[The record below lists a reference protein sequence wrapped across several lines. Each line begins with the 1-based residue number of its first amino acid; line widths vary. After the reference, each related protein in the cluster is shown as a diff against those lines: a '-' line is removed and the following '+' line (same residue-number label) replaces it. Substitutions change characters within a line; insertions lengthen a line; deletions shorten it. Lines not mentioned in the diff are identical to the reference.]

1 MKKLV
6 IIDDNA
12 LSELKAK
19 RNILLEGKTKRAA
32 IIKKMVG
39 DGKVQYERDV
49 DFLFLS
55 VLMILVLGK
64 YMTVSQ

>member
-1 MKKLV
+1 V